1 MYYVVGYDSFEN
13 TKAALKHNILSFTF
27 FEEDEQIPN
36 IIQEY
41 FHRNTNCSD
50 LIGRSERCLDDK
62 VVNWVHEEGKF
73 KNDESLKEESVINP
87 FTDK

>member
-13 TKAALKHNILSFTF
+13 IKATLKHNILSFTF

-41 FHRNTNCSD
+41 FSRNTNCTD
-50 LIGRSERCLDDK
+50 LIGRSERCLEDK
-62 VVNWVHEEGKF
+62 VVNWIHENGEF
-73 KNDESLKEESVINP
+73 KNCFSLQEETRINP
-87 FTDK
+87 STY